1 MSNMYFTC
9 FTRSLRRI
17 HNLFHPY
24 NICCCIPK
32 VQECDFNVDEGS
44 PQQGSRGVE
53 QFSSFQAQF
62 TSFIVQSNFKDENQ

>member
-9 FTRSLRRI
+9 FTRSLCRI
-17 HNLFHPY
+17 HNLFNPN
-24 NICCCIPK
+24 NIGCCIPN
-32 VQECDFNVDEGS
+32 VQECDYNVDEGS

-62 TSFIVQSNFKDENQ
+62 KGFIVQSNFNDED